1 MTRSRAP
8 YERWDEAART
18 HRTVERKPVRD
29 GLREAARWRRGGF
42 RIDRGAEVPTF
53 RLGQVPC
60 MGRRVNSA
68 RTGR

>member
-1 MTRSRAP
+1 MRADGP
-8 YERWDEAART
+8 ILLLLSSLLGLASGFVQR
-18 HRTVERKPVRD
+18 RKIIVA
-29 GLREAARWRRGGF
+29 G
-42 RIDRGAEVPTF
+42 GAELPTV